1 MKAIRISATGGPE
14 VMQLVD
20 VPETPPGPGEALVRH
35 RAIGV
40 NFIDT
45 YYRSGLYPMPLP
57 GGIGGEAAGVVE
69 AVGEGV
75 SHLRP
80 GDRVVYFAPQ
90 PGSYAEARTL
100 DARWLAKLPD
110 DVDFDT
116 AAAIWL
122 KGCTVEM
129 LVARAAEVQA
139 GQWVLVPA
147 AAGGV
152 GVPLCQWL
160 KSVGATVIGVTSPGK
175 TELAR
180 QAGADHVIGYEDLP
194 AKVRELTG
202 GRGVDAVI
210 DGVGKATFADG
221 LQSLRP
227 RGRMLSFGN
236 ASGAVGAFDLALL
249 QRGGSLWA
257 TRPVLFD
264 YYRDPADFAAG
275 AEAVFA
281 KVRAGVLKP
290 HIGRRAALAE
300 AADVHRAL
308 AARETEGATLLIP

>member
-1 MKAIRISATGGPE
+1 MKVIRIDAPGGPE
-14 VMQLVD
+14 ALRLVD
-20 VPETPPGPGEALVRH
+20 VAETPPGPGEALVRH
-35 RAIGV
+35 KAIGV

-57 GGIGGEAAGVVE
+57 GGIGGEAAGLVE
-69 AVGEGV
+69 AVGTGV
-75 SHLRP
+75 THVRP

-90 PGSYAEARTL
+90 PGSYAEARTV

-110 DVDFDT
+110 AVDFET
-116 AAAIWL
+116 AAALWL

-129 LVARAAEVQA
+129 LVERGAEVRA

-152 GVPLCQWL
+152 GVLLCQWL
-160 KSVGATVIGVTSPGK
+160 KSVGATVIGVTSPAK
-175 TELAR
+175 ADLAR
-180 QAGADHVIGYEDLP
+180 QAGADHVIGYADMPE
-194 AKVRELTG
+194 KVRELTG

-210 DGVGKATFADG
+210 DGVGKATFAGG
-221 LQSLRP
+221 LQSLRR

-236 ASGAVGAFDLALL
+236 ASGAVGEFDLALL

-264 YYRDPADFAAG
+264 YYREPEDSAAG
-275 AEAVFA
+275 SQAVLA
-281 KVRAGVLKP
+281 KLRAGVLKP
-290 HIGRRAALAE
+290 HIGRRARLEE

-308 AARETEGATLLIP
+308 EARETQGATLLLP

>member
-1 MKAIRISATGGPE
+1 MKVIRIDAPGGPE
-14 VMQLVD
+14 ALRLVD
-20 VPETPPGPGEALVRH
+20 VAETPPGPGEALVRH
-35 RAIGV
+35 KAIGV

-57 GGIGGEAAGVVE
+57 GGIGGEAAGLVE
-69 AVGEGV
+69 AVGTGV
-75 SHLRP
+75 THVRP

-90 PGSYAEARTL
+90 PGSYAEARTV

-110 DVDFDT
+110 AVDFET
-116 AAAIWL
+116 AAALWL

-129 LVARAAEVQA
+129 LVERGAEVRA

-152 GVPLCQWL
+152 GVLLCQWL
-160 KSVGATVIGVTSPGK
+160 KSVGATVIGVTSPAK
-175 TELAR
+175 ADLAR
-180 QAGADHVIGYEDLP
+180 QAGADHVIGYADMPE
-194 AKVRELTG
+194 KVRELTG

-210 DGVGKATFADG
+210 DGVGKATFAGG
-221 LQSLRP
+221 LQSLRR

-236 ASGAVGAFDLALL
+236 ASGAVGEFDLALL

-264 YYRDPADFAAG
+264 YYREPEDFAAG
-275 AEAVFA
+275 SQAVLA
-281 KVRAGVLKP
+281 KLRAGVLKP
-290 HIGRRAALAE
+290 HIGRRARLEE

-308 AARETEGATLLIP
+308 EARETQGATLLLP